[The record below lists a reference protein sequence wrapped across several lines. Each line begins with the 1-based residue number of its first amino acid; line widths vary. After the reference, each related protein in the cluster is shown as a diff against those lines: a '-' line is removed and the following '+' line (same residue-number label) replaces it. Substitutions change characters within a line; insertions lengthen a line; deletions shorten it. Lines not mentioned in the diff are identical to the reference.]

1 VSIYLCGVFNGPL
14 TGQLQTLLGIEEAL
28 NIKYSLKKVK
38 YPPLNIYFI
47 FSWLIFI
54 IKTLFTVANK
64 RDIFYVV
71 IHRSRLSFWLRD
83 LPIFVIASIYK
94 SKIICHL
101 VGSDI
106 EEFVKGSSLLEKFLL
121 KKFYSNISSWI
132 LLGDS
137 MNKQVIESYK
147 FLGIENNSK
156 CFNQGKL
163 TSYFLRGFYSN
174 ETEQYI
180 QDSLMNEKLLKF
192 GSNLKISYMSNLM
205 EDKGIV
211 EFIESMIFLREETD
225 INIEVFI
232 AGAIIENS
240 SDRLK
245 KALKKA
251 SEKSYINFLGLVQG
265 KEKWELLFET
275 DIFILPSYYKTEALP
290 LSLIEAMRFGC
301 LCISS
306 NIGEI
311 NDLLKDGRGI
321 IIEDVNTKN
330 LIDTVKLAISDF
342 DSSKSKMMNS
352 FNYAE
357 INFSRGT
364 YNKNLIDI
372 IDRHMD

>member
-1 VSIYLCGVFNGPL
+1 VSIYLCGVFNGPV

-28 NIKYSLKKVK
+28 NNNYGLKKVK
-38 YPPLNIYFI
+38 YPPLSI
-47 FSWLIFI
+47 FFLFTWLVFI
-54 IKTLFTVANK
+54 IKSVFIFANNK
-64 RDIFYVV
+64 DVFYMV

-83 LPIFVIASIYK
+83 LPIFVIASTYK

-106 EEFVKGSSLLEKFLL
+106 EEFVKGSNLLEKFLL
-121 KKFYSNISSWI
+121 KKFFSNISSWI

-137 MNKQVIESYK
+137 MNKQVEDSYK

-156 CFNQGKL
+156 CFNKGKL
-163 TSYFLRGFYSN
+163 SSYFLRGFYSN
-174 ETEQYI
+174 ETELYI
-180 QDSLMNEKLLKF
+180 QDSFINEKLLKF
-192 GSNLKISYMSNLM
+192 GSNLKISFMSNLM

-211 EFIESMIFLREETD
+211 EFIESMIFLREEND
-225 INIEVFI
+225 VKLEVFI

-265 KEKWELLFET
+265 KEKWQLLSET
-275 DIFILPSYYKTEALP
+275 DIFILPTYYKTEALP

-321 IIEDVNTKN
+321 IIENVNTKN
-330 LIDTVKLAISDF
+330 LEDIIKLAIGDR
-342 DSSKSKMMNS
+342 DSSKSKMINS
-352 FNYAE
+352 FNYAGM
-357 INFSRGT
+357 NFSYKT
-364 YNKNLIDI
+364 YQQNLIDI
-372 IDRHMD
+372 IDRHVD

>member
-1 VSIYLCGVFNGPL
+1 MSIYLCGVFNGPV

-28 NIKYSLKKVK
+28 KKNYCLKKVK
-38 YPPLNIYFI
+38 YPPLSIFFL

-54 IKTLFTVANK
+54 TKTVFIFANN
-64 RDIFYVV
+64 RDTFYMV

-83 LPIFVIASIYK
+83 LPIFVIASIHK

-121 KKFYSNISSWI
+121 KRFFSNISSWI

-137 MNKQVIESYK
+137 MNEQVVRSYK
-147 FLGIENNSK
+147 YLEIEKNSK

-163 TSYFLRGFYSN
+163 SSYFLRGYYPDDTN
-174 ETEQYI
+174 LHI
-180 QDSLMNEKLLKF
+180 KDSFINEKILQF
-192 GSNLKISYMSNLM
+192 GSNLKISFMSNLM

-211 EFIESMIFLREETD
+211 EFIESMIFLREEND
-225 INIEVFI
+225 SKIEVFI

-245 KALKKA
+245 KALKRA

-265 KEKWELLFET
+265 KEKWTLLSET
-275 DIFILPSYYKTEALP
+275 DIFILPTYYKTEALP
-290 LSLIEAMRFGC
+290 LSLIEAMKFGC

-330 LIDTVKLAISDF
+330 LVDTIKLAISDR
-342 DSSKSKMMNS
+342 DSSKSKMINS
-352 FNYAE
+352 FNYADM
-357 INFSRGT
+357 NFSYKT
-364 YNKNLIDI
+364 YQRNLIDI
-372 IDRHMD
+372 IERHVD

>member
-1 VSIYLCGVFNGPL
+1 MSIYLCGVFNGPL

-357 INFSRGT
+357 INFSRDT

>member
-1 VSIYLCGVFNGPL
+1 M
-14 TGQLQTLLGIEEAL
+14 
-28 NIKYSLKKVK
+28 
-38 YPPLNIYFI
+38 
-47 FSWLIFI
+47 
-54 IKTLFTVANK
+54 
-64 RDIFYVV
+64 V

-357 INFSRGT
+357 INFSRDT

>member
-1 VSIYLCGVFNGPL
+1 MSIYLCGVFNGPL